1 MVSRSWLWT
10 SIKWSL
16 DKDSILD
23 LCPEIERIKGSLTLL
38 MTTAQFHAL
47 VGSRAAGQGSDDRIE
62 KEL

>member
-1 MVSRSWLWT
+1 MLRQA
-10 SIKWSL
+10 
-16 DKDSILD
+16 SILD
-23 LCPEIERIKGSLTLL
+23 LCPEIERIKSSLTFL